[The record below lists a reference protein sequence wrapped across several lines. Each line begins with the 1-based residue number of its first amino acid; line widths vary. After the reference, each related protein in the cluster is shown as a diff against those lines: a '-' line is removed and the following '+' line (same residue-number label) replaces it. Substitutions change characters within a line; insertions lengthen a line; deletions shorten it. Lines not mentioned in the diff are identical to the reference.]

1 MKTAEEISPLE
12 ALKLALP
19 YVESIAGRVPTQ
31 PANVLKRNQ
40 ATKDAIAIRTA
51 IAALEA

>member
-1 MKTAEEISPLE
+1 MNCENELLA

-19 YVESIAGRVPTQ
+19 YVERVATSQPTQ

-40 ATKDAIAIRTA
+40 AARDVAVIRDAIAIA
-51 IAALEA
+51 EA